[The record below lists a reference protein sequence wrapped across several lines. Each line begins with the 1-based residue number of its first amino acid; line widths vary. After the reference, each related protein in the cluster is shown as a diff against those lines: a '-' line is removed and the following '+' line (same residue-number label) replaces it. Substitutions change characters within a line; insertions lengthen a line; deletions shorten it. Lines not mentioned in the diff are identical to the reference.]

1 MAEEQVSNLPQVID
15 KFDVDYAELV
25 DAKTFFPITASQTIT
40 SIKRDKFS
48 YPPITP
54 EQLNQNKPP
63 FLRHTLPDIYDINYV
78 ITLLKVILE
87 QVEAQKFNP
96 RDLQMTL
103 NHSIKQ
109 LLGFL
114 IVERDQQ

>member
-1 MAEEQVSNLPQVID
+1 MAEEQVSNLPQVIPKYYVTKKSANKGEVLSD
-15 KFDVDYAELV
+15 HMEY
-25 DAKTFFPITASQTIT
+25 Q
-40 SIKRDKFS
+40 DKFS
-48 YPPITP
+48 YPPITA

-63 FLRHTLPDIYDINYV
+63 FLRHTLTDIYDINYV

-96 RDLQMTL
+96 RDLQMIL